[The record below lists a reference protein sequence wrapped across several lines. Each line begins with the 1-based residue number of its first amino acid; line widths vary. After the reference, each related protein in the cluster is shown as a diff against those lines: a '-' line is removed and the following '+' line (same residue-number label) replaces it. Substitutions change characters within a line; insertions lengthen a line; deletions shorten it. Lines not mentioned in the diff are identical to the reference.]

1 MPSVVILLLLAVF
14 APGIGTAHAEDAA
27 LTLSIGPQTRRFTAV
42 QLLGRPDATELSI
55 TADVSYR
62 RPMKYRAV
70 PLLAL
75 LGVVSGL
82 DTVEARAVDGFV
94 SQIPRAVI
102 EK

>member
-62 RPMKYRAV
+62 PDEV
-70 PLLAL
+70 PCGSTAATAW
-75 LGVVSGL
+75 GRERIGYHRSTCRGWIRIANS
-82 DTVEARAVDGFV
+82 TC
-94 SQIPRAVI
+94 
-102 EK
+102 